1 MVEISDNHTDFAWF
15 AVVIGENF
23 AQFAMKFEVSIPRG
37 PNREM
42 VGEFRVICRSGGL
55 LNTLGEYMDF
65 WDIVNSANGADFA
78 TFIS

>member
-1 MVEISDNHTDFAWF
+1 MNFVQF
-15 AVVIGENF
+15 AV
-23 AQFAMKFEVSIPRG
+23 KFEVSIPRG
-37 PNREM
+37 RNREM
-42 VGEFRVICRSGGL
+42 VGEFRVICRNGGI